1 MRDIQLS
8 RPVLLA
14 LLGAVLVGGYLFY
27 TSTQS
32 ADEVVPPTTA
42 PTGATGSSGKTGKTG
57 ATGPTESA
65 KEVIKRRRAALRKK
79 AEEAGIPLDVYMARR
94 EGKEVVIFFW
104 EPRAKDDQRVKR
116 ALDELL
122 KVRKKLV
129 VFRDRIS
136 NKSDYD
142 GIAEAAEITQTPGL
156 VMVYRTKADSWQGYI
171 DSGTLNERLTR
182 LTGRKA
188 TLTSSSDTSDKS
200 SNSSGEAIN
209 SNSDSAN

>member
-27 TSTQS
+27 SSTQS
-32 ADEVVPPTTA
+32 VDEVVPPTNA
-42 PTGATGSSGKTGKTG
+42 PTGATGSSGSTGKTGKTG

-65 KEVIKRRRAALRKK
+65 EEVIKRRRAELRKK
-79 AEEAGIPLDVYMARR
+79 AEEAGIPLDVFMARR
-94 EGKEVVIFFW
+94 EGKEIVIFFW

-116 ALDELL
+116 ALDEIL
-122 KVRKKLV
+122 KVRKNLV
-129 VFRDRIS
+129 VFRERIS
-136 NKSDYD
+136 KKSDYD

-182 LTGRKA
+182 LTGHNVK
-188 TLTSSSDTSDKS
+188 LKSSSDTSD
-200 SNSSGEAIN
+200 
-209 SNSDSAN
+209 